1 MLMDSEIVEWVTSN
15 FLPFEAELRRLLR
28 RICSGPAEIDDVVQE
43 VYYKVLTMDSMEHV
57 RDPRAF
63 LVRVAK
69 NVVLMRIRRDTIVDI
84 EAVANL
90 EDLQIA
96 DASPSPERVVLAR
109 AELKWV
115 LGLMANLPTRCKEVF
130 RARRIEG
137 LSQQETA
144 HSLGVTEGIVEQ
156 ETIRGIKLIQKMIA
170 AVGVN
175 DDLSLAELNKR
186 KFAVRK
192 NHVND

>member
-1 MLMDSEIVEWVTSN
+1 MDTEIVEWVTSN

-28 RICSGPAEIDDVVQE
+28 RICNGPAEIDDVVQE

-115 LGLMANLPTRCKEVF
+115 LGLMANLPTRCKDVF

-175 DDLSLAELNKR
+175 DELSLAELNK
-186 KFAVRK
+186 KKLAARK